1 MASSLRLYTTGGG
14 ELGDDYAFIPTH
26 NVRYSFEQSQGLK
39 AYRPNQSPNDSTQS
53 KQGQP
58 VSRQFQQ
65 TLNQLI
71 LVRRWSTRDLGW
83 KLQPSQRP
91 LCGQGSSHC
100 VYARPSGLRNALS
113 RNSNL
118 ECGYGSAPSLLPA
131 GATRFWRT
139 CHAICLRATASR
151 SARAP
156 HSTCALHI
164 APRRKVGR
172 LLVASEPKLGQ
183 RRFGIG
189 RK

>member
-100 VYARPSGLRNALS
+100 ACARPSGLRSNALS

-118 ECGYGSAPSLLPA
+118 ECGYGSEA
-131 GATRFWRT
+131 
-139 CHAICLRATASR
+139 CHSTQIQPLGSARSR
-151 SARAP
+151 SAKGGL
-156 HSTCALHI
+156 TC
-164 APRRKVGR
+164 
-172 LLVASEPKLGQ
+172 S
-183 RRFGIG
+183 
-189 RK
+189 